1 MKVAVLL
8 SGQFRNSYEQCETIK
23 KNLIDLYNADVF
35 ICYTHN
41 GELDI
46 KEKDLIDLYNPI
58 HIEFEKYPDK
68 INELIHSVKDFPKAE
83 ESNTTSIFYMWYGI
97 MKANE
102 LKIKYENDN
111 SFEYDLV
118 VRCRFD
124 THILNPVKLK
134 NINNSIFIPIGS
146 DHRGGYNDLFAYGKS
161 NTMNYY
167 SSLFN
172 KLVDYIT
179 EGELIHPERLLKYHL
194 DGLEFTLMRTTIPLK
209 LRGVL
214 VNEIDYCMNP

>member
-35 ICYTHN
+35 IYYTHN

-46 KEKDLIDLYNPI
+46 KEKDLINLYNPI
-58 HIEFEKYPDK
+58 HIEFEKYPNK
-68 INELIHSVKDFPKAE
+68 INELIHSVKEFPKAD

-111 SFEYDLV
+111 SFKYDLV

-146 DHRGGYNDLFAYGKS
+146 DHRGGCNDLFAYGKS
-161 NTMNYY
+161 DTMNYY
-167 SSLFN
+167 TSLFN
-172 KLVDYIT
+172 NLVDYIKD
-179 EGELIHPERLLKYHL
+179 GELIHPEILLKHHL
-194 DGLEFTLMRTTIPLK
+194 DRLEFVLIRTSISLR
-209 LRGVL
+209 LRGIL
-214 VNEIDYCMNP
+214 VNEIDYRIK